1 MFFCRQWWKSDV
13 RCDKCVG
20 FMGCPNKV
28 IHVTY
33 GAPLFLRQRTY
44 EGEWE
49 RWEGSRVK
57 RPGWLWF
64 RCNRTGQ
71 LRVGNH
77 LTVKAFEYEGMERL
91 ANLKSNWIKEGPEVN
106 VVLSHPVYHIQYCY
120 LLYRS
125 HTVST
130 RGSRMFSSY
139 LFVEEREC

>member
-1 MFFCRQWWKSDV
+1 MAQSAV
-13 RCDKCVG
+13 R
-20 FMGCPNKV
+20 
-28 IHVTY
+28 H

-77 LTVKAFEYEGMERL
+77 LAVKAFEYEGMERL
-91 ANLKSNWIKEGPEVN
+91 ANLRSSRIKEEPEVN
-106 VVLSHPVYHIQYCY
+106 AVLTAQPPGVP
-120 LLYRS
+120 
-125 HTVST
+125 HTVL
-130 RGSRMFSSY
+130 
-139 LFVEEREC
+139 LFVVPFAYSFHRSVVISS

>member
-1 MFFCRQWWKSDV
+1 MAQSAV
-13 RCDKCVG
+13 R
-20 FMGCPNKV
+20 
-28 IHVTY
+28 H

-64 RCNRTGQ
+64 RCNRTGR

-91 ANLKSNWIKEGPEVN
+91 ANLRSNWIKEGPEVN
-106 VVLSHPVYHIQYCY
+106 VVLSHIQYCY

-130 RGSRMFSSY
+130 RGSRPVSSY
-139 LFVEEREC
+139 FFVEEREC

>member
-1 MFFCRQWWKSDV
+1 MAQSAV
-13 RCDKCVG
+13 R
-20 FMGCPNKV
+20 
-28 IHVTY
+28 H

-77 LTVKAFEYEGMERL
+77 LTTVKAFEYEGMERL
-91 ANLKSNWIKEGPEVN
+91 ANLRSNWIKEGPEVN
-106 VVLSHPVYHIQYCY
+106 VVLSHIQYCY
-120 LLYRS
+120 FLYRS

-130 RGSRMFSSY
+130 RGSRPVGSY
-139 LFVEEREC
+139 LFVEERAYSAALFYYVTKISFGRDL

>member
-1 MFFCRQWWKSDV
+1 MR
-13 RCDKCVG
+13 
-20 FMGCPNKV
+20 CPNKV

-71 LRVGNH
+71 LRVGYH

-91 ANLKSNWIKEGPEVN
+91 ANLRSNWIKEGPEVN
-106 VVLSHPVYHIQYCY
+106 VVLSHPVYHIQYSTAICCTVRTQFPQGDPG
-120 LLYRS
+120 RS
-125 HTVST
+125 VVI
-130 RGSRMFSSY
+130 SS
-139 LFVEEREC
+139 